1 MAEMTAE
8 LHSPVI
14 TANIAESSTV
24 KADAYRATLPGS
36 SVGKDVEI
44 GPGLKLEGDV
54 LSVDDVLNK
63 FSEDDSGNLMY
74 NGERIASVP
83 SGGAEG
89 QVLAKQS
96 DDDYDYGWKNSVTLE
111 YNSGVLSIF

>member
-14 TANIAESSTV
+14 TANIAASSTV

-36 SVGKDVEI
+36 SVGKEVEI
-44 GPGLKLEGDV
+44 GSGLKLEDDV
-54 LSVDDVLNK
+54 LSVNDVLNK

-83 SGGAEG
+83 SGGSEG
-89 QVLAKQS
+89 QVLTGEEYS
-96 DDDYDYGWKNSVTLE
+96 DV
-111 YNSGVLSIF
+111 